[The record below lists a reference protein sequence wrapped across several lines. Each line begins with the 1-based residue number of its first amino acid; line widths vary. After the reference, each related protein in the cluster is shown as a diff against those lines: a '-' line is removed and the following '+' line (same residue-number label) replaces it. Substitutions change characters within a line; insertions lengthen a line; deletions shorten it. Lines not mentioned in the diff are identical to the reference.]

1 MVGTGH
7 DEKEQAQKVS
17 EPAIHI
23 TLLPEC
29 RTGAFGKD
37 STRPSVMGPGPSV
50 TAQMEQGEEQQDSEP
65 MSVCSLLVPVL
76 WPCKRMEQQHL
87 GTSEKSNKWSC
98 ALKQKPCIV

>member
-98 ALKQKPCIV
+98 ALKQKPRIV